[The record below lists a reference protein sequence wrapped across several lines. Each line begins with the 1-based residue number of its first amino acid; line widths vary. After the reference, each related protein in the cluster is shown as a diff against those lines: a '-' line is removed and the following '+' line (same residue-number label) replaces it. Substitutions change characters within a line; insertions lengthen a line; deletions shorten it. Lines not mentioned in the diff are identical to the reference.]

1 MYDVVA
7 LGELLIDFTPCGIN
21 DRELPVYQ
29 ANPGGA
35 PCNVLS
41 MLSRLGRKTSFI
53 GKVGHDMFGKM
64 LRRTLQEEGIGDS
77 GLVSSREV
85 NTTLAFVQID
95 EHGDREFSFY
105 RNPGADM
112 KLTAGEVALELVE
125 HARVFH
131 FGTISMTHDDV
142 RRATRHAVSQ
152 ARKKGALISFD
163 PNLRPALWE
172 NDEMMRKVLNDL
184 ANYAD
189 VVLPGIGECEIL
201 AGTTDKEKA
210 ADFYHQ
216 KGAALVVIKDG
227 KNGAY
232 VSEKK
237 ENGEVVRDMIPG
249 YPVKKVV
256 DTVGAG
262 DGFAVGVLSGLLKGL
277 PVTECAKRGN
287 AIGSIQVQ
295 HRGDNEGL
303 PTEEILQS
311 YMAGNI
317 QK

>member
-1 MYDVVA
+1 MKPKIRMVGLDLDGTVFNNNKEISTHTRSVLKEA
-7 LGELLIDFTPCGIN
+7 IRQGCIV
-21 DRELPVYQ
+21 LP
-29 ANPGGA
+29 AT
-35 PCNVLS
+35 
-41 MLSRLGRKTSFI
+41 GRPEI
-53 GKVGHDMFGKM
+53 G
-64 LRRTLQEEGIGDS
+64 L
-77 GLVSSREV
+77 
-85 NTTLAFVQID
+85 
-95 EHGDREFSFY
+95 
-105 RNPGADM
+105 PGAFLEIPGVEYA
-112 KLTAGEVALELVE
+112 LTSNGARIIRIPSGE
-125 HARVFH
+125 
-131 FGTISMTHDDV
+131 T
-142 RRATRHAVSQ
+142 
-152 ARKKGALISFD
+152 
-163 PNLRPALWE
+163 
-172 NDEMMRKVLNDL
+172 MRNVLNDL

>member
-1 MYDVVA
+1 M
-7 LGELLIDFTPCGIN
+7 E
-21 DRELPVYQ
+21 R
-29 ANPGGA
+29 
-35 PCNVLS
+35 
-41 MLSRLGRKTSFI
+41 
-53 GKVGHDMFGKM
+53 
-64 LRRTLQEEGIGDS
+64 
-77 GLVSSREV
+77 
-85 NTTLAFVQID
+85 
-95 EHGDREFSFY
+95 
-105 RNPGADM
+105 
-112 KLTAGEVALELVE
+112 
-125 HARVFH
+125 
-131 FGTISMTHDDV
+131 
-142 RRATRHAVSQ
+142 
-152 ARKKGALISFD
+152 ARKAQIPVTFD

-201 AGTTDKEKA
+201 AGTTDKDLVVVNDFSEKKEKA

-216 KGAALVVIKDG
+216 KCAALVVIKDG

-237 ENGEVVRDMIPG
+237 ENGEITRDMIPG

-277 PVTECAKRGN
+277 PVSECAKRGN

-303 PTEEILQS
+303 PTEEILQT
-311 YMAGNI
+311 YMVGNI

>member
-1 MYDVVA
+1 
-7 LGELLIDFTPCGIN
+7 
-21 DRELPVYQ
+21 
-29 ANPGGA
+29 
-35 PCNVLS
+35 
-41 MLSRLGRKTSFI
+41 
-53 GKVGHDMFGKM
+53 
-64 LRRTLQEEGIGDS
+64 
-77 GLVSSREV
+77 
-85 NTTLAFVQID
+85 
-95 EHGDREFSFY
+95 
-105 RNPGADM
+105 
-112 KLTAGEVALELVE
+112 
-125 HARVFH
+125 
-131 FGTISMTHDDV
+131 
-142 RRATRHAVSQ
+142 
-152 ARKKGALISFD
+152 
-163 PNLRPALWE
+163 
-172 NDEMMRKVLNDL
+172 MMRKVLNDL

-237 ENGEVVRDMIPG
+237 ENGEITRDMIPG
-249 YPVKKVV
+249 YPVKKVM

-277 PVTECAKRGN
+277 PVSECAKRGN

-303 PTEEILQS
+303 PTEEILQT
-311 YMAGNI
+311 YMLGNI